1 MAVTVPG
8 LPFDFIQT
16 DVAGGT
22 VGFVFKSTADAF
34 YYNGTTVTKI
44 TDAQY
49 PATTVRGIAY
59 LDGTYYVMDPN
70 GQIFGS
76 DPINSPTTWTSLNK
90 IVAQMEPDGAVA
102 LSRLLNYIVAF
113 GTYTTEFFFDAGN
126 PSPGSPLSPYTSGM
140 LNVGCAAAGSV
151 AQTNNQLFF
160 IGVTKQR
167 GRSIYMLTGT
177 TPQII
182 STPAIE
188 RILNDDDLSGVFS
201 FCVKISGH
209 NFYVLTLTDSNIT
222 LACDIATGDWKEW
235 TSLTAAAHTSTSTL
249 TYDSTTGLATA
260 TTATAHGSADGDP
273 VVIAGA
279 TQTEYNGAVNVTYV
293 DSTHFTYTPLSIPS
307 VTPATGTKTVVG
319 YTSGAFIGRFYAGYG
334 NIELVQDSAGNLYT
348 LDPNTYQDA
357 GLPIDVHA
365 RTPLVDG
372 GTNQKKFFRKLEII
386 GDREDT
392 LVFVRYTGDDYQ
404 TWTKYRSADLSLRR
418 SVLHRLGQD
427 RRRAYELRHT
437 DNTPLRL
444 EALELTTEVGN
455 N

>member
-1 MAVTVPG
+1 MPVTVPG

-22 VGFVFKSTADAF
+22 IGFVFKSTADAF
-34 YYNGTTVTKI
+34 YYNGSTVTKI

-49 PATTVRGIAY
+49 PTTTVRGIAY

-76 DPINSPTTWTSLNK
+76 DLNSPTSWTALNV

-113 GTYTTEFFFDAGN
+113 GEYTTEFFFNAGN
-126 PSPGSPLSPYTSGM
+126 PAPGSPLSAYTSGM

-167 GRSIYMLTGT
+167 GRSIYRMTGT

-188 RILNDDDLSGVFS
+188 RILNHDNLSEVFS

-209 NFYVLTLTDSNIT
+209 NFYVLTLVDSDIT
-222 LACDIATGDWKEW
+222 LVWDTATGDWKEW
-235 TSLTAAAHTSTSTL
+235 TSLTETAPISISTL
-249 TYDSTTGLATA
+249 TYDSNTGLVTA
-260 TTATAHGSADGDP
+260 TTVTDHGRSDGDP
-273 VVIAGA
+273 IVIAGA
-279 TQTEYNGAVNVTYV
+279 TQTEYNGAVNITYV

-307 VTPATGTKTVVG
+307 VIPATGTKTVVG

-334 NIELVQDSAGNLYT
+334 NIELVQDAAGNLYT

-357 GLPIDVHA
+357 GLPVDVHV

-372 GTNQKKFFRKLEII
+372 GTNNKKFFRKLEII
-386 GDREDT
+386 GDRDDT
-392 LVFVRYTGDDYQ
+392 LIFIRYTGDDYQ

-418 SVLHRLGQD
+418 SALHRLGQD

-444 EALELTTEVGN
+444 EALELTIEVGN

>member
-1 MAVTVPG
+1 MPVTVPG

-22 VGFVFKSTADAF
+22 IGFVFKSTADAF
-34 YYNGTTVTKI
+34 YYNGSTVTQI

-49 PATTVRGIAY
+49 PTTTVRGIAY

-76 DPINSPTTWTSLNK
+76 DLNSPTSWTALNV

-113 GTYTTEFFFDAGN
+113 GEYTTEFFFNAGN
-126 PSPGSPLSPYTSGM
+126 PAPGSPLSAYTSGM

-167 GRSIYMLTGT
+167 GRSIYMMTGT

-188 RILNDDDLSGVFS
+188 RILNDDNLSEVFS

-209 NFYVLTLTDSNIT
+209 NFYVLTLVDSDIT
-222 LACDIATGDWKEW
+222 LVWDTATGDWKEW
-235 TSLTAAAHTSTSTL
+235 TSLTETAPISISTL
-249 TYDSTTGLATA
+249 TYDSNTGLVTA
-260 TTATAHGSADGDP
+260 TTVTDHGRSDGDP
-273 VVIAGA
+273 IVIAGA
-279 TQTEYNGAVNVTYV
+279 TQTEYNGAVNITYV

-307 VTPATGTKTVVG
+307 VIPATGTKTVVG

-334 NIELVQDSAGNLYT
+334 NIELVQDAAGNLYT

-357 GLPIDVHA
+357 GLPVDVHV

-372 GTNQKKFFRKLEII
+372 GTNNKKFFRKLEII
-386 GDREDT
+386 GDRDDT
-392 LVFVRYTGDDYQ
+392 LIFIRYTGDDYQ

-418 SVLHRLGQD
+418 SALHRLGQD

-444 EALELTTEVGN
+444 EALELTIEVGN

>member
-1 MAVTVPG
+1 MSVTVPG

-49 PATTVRGIAY
+49 PTTTVRGIAY
-59 LDGTYYVMDPN
+59 LDGTYYVMNPN

-76 DPINSPTTWTSLNK
+76 DLNSPTSWTALNM

-102 LSRLLNYIVAF
+102 LARLLNYIVAF
-113 GTYTTEFFFDAGN
+113 GVYTTEFFFDAGN
-126 PSPGSPLSPYTSGM
+126 PAPGSPLSPYTSGM

-167 GRSIYMLTGT
+167 GRSIYMMTGT

-182 STPAIE
+182 STPSIE
-188 RILNDDDLSGVFS
+188 RIINEDDLSEVFS

-209 NFYVLTLTDSNIT
+209 NFYVLTLVNSDIT
-222 LACDIATGDWKEW
+222 LACDISTGDWKEW
-235 TSLTAAAHTSTSTL
+235 TSLTQTAPISISTL
-249 TYDSTTGLATA
+249 TYNSTTGLVTA
-260 TTATAHGSADGDP
+260 TTGTAHGRLDGDP
-273 VVIAGA
+273 VTIAGA
-279 TQTEYNGAVNVTYV
+279 TQTAYNGAVNITYI
-293 DSTHFTYTPLSIPS
+293 DNTHFTYTPLSVPS

-348 LDPNTYQDA
+348 LDPNAYQDA
-357 GLPIDVHA
+357 GLPIDVHI
-365 RTPLVDG
+365 RTPLIDG
-372 GTNQKKFFRKLEII
+372 GTNNKKFFHKLEVI
-386 GDREDT
+386 GDRENT
-392 LVFVRYTGDDYQ
+392 LVFVRYTGDDYK

-444 EALELTTEVGN
+444 ETLELTTEVGN

>member
-1 MAVTVPG
+1 MPVTVPG

-22 VGFVFKSTADAF
+22 IGFVFKSTADAF
-34 YYNGTTVTKI
+34 YYNGSTVTQI

-49 PATTVRGIAY
+49 PTTTVRGIAY

-76 DPINSPTTWTSLNK
+76 DLNSPTSWTALNV

-113 GTYTTEFFFDAGN
+113 GEYTTEFFFNAGN
-126 PSPGSPLSPYTSGM
+126 PAPGSPLSAYTSGM

-167 GRSIYMLTGT
+167 GRSIYRMTGT

-188 RILNDDDLSGVFS
+188 RILNHDNLSEVFS

-209 NFYVLTLTDSNIT
+209 NFYVLTLVDSDIT
-222 LACDIATGDWKEW
+222 LVWDTATGDWKEW
-235 TSLTAAAHTSTSTL
+235 TSLTETAPISISTL
-249 TYDSTTGLATA
+249 TYDSNTGLVTA
-260 TTATAHGSADGDP
+260 TTVTDHGRSDGDP
-273 VVIAGA
+273 IVIAGA
-279 TQTEYNGAVNVTYV
+279 TQTEYNGAVNITYV

-307 VTPATGTKTVVG
+307 VIPATGTKTVVG

-334 NIELVQDSAGNLYT
+334 NIELVQDAAGNLYT

-357 GLPIDVHA
+357 GLPVDVHV

-372 GTNQKKFFRKLEII
+372 GTNNKKFFRKLEII
-386 GDREDT
+386 GDRDDT
-392 LVFVRYTGDDYQ
+392 LIFIRYTGDDYQ

-418 SVLHRLGQD
+418 SALHRLGQD

-444 EALELTTEVGN
+444 EALELTIEVGN